1 MCVCV
6 KLENPSIISH
16 NNNSIYIY
24 PSNRS
29 SFFWYNWLDNSN
41 DHLLV
46 AFVQFLPCLLAAASQ
61 KNRKNASEP
70 VENSPCGYVRMYIYF
85 QCCYHH
91 HQVKHDEMIFTV
103 DFLLIASS
111 HHYHPYTQVNSVK
124 SVSLYHTFTYL
135 ETCKYASTLYVDFFS
150 TCTASS
156 SFSSSSCSFSW
167 WQGEN
172 GWGRV
177 STAYMHVWRVC
188 IIYIYAWMTLQS
200 GMPHRYHHHHYDHH
214 TNMISAKMMMITLVL
229 WNFRQVKWKVKVKW
243 DLKALWWWLVFRCG
257 AMRWWVMVAS
267 TATLHVC
274 TYCVHTYITYIHTCL
289 CVHVREVSREKKFKL
304 YCFAHFWLDLACLS
318 LYYTDLTLWVKS
330 TRKKAP

>member
-24 PSNRS
+24 SSNRS
-29 SFFWYNWLDNSN
+29 SFLWYNWLDNSN

-61 KNRKNASEP
+61 KNKKNASEP

-156 SFSSSSCSFSW
+156 SFLHLHAHFPGDRVKMAEGEYQQRTCMCDGYVYNMYLCLNDIAKWHASPLPSSSLWSSYKHDLCEDDDDHARFMKFS
-167 WQGEN
+167 
-172 GWGRV
+172 
-177 STAYMHVWRVC
+177 S
-188 IIYIYAWMTLQS
+188 S
-200 GMPHRYHHHHYDHH
+200 
-214 TNMISAKMMMITLVL
+214 
-229 WNFRQVKWKVKVKW
+229 QVKSKSKVGFKS
-243 DLKALWWWLVFRCG
+243 AL
-257 AMRWWVMVAS
+257 MV
-267 TATLHVC
+267 VG
-274 TYCVHTYITYIHTCL
+274 
-289 CVHVREVSREKKFKL
+289 F
-304 YCFAHFWLDLACLS
+304 
-318 LYYTDLTLWVKS
+318 
-330 TRKKAP
+330 